1 MFCVMFLSS
10 TGGSPEFRC
19 YLGEQHNHQSD
30 LGGCRQ
36 GDSPRTLAGI
46 QGTSSVVSSHEWQP
60 AAVGE
65 AL

>member
-1 MFCVMFLSS
+1 MFWVMFLSS

-19 YLGEQHNHQSD
+19 SLGEQHNHQSD

-46 QGTSSVVSSHEWQP
+46 QGTSSVVSPHE
-60 AAVGE
+60 
-65 AL
+65 